1 MRRLFKR
8 RDSDPNPQLESV
20 SSLSENEEIIEY
32 SIKPTYNDEF
42 GSSKITSK
50 STWGSRAWDKLKKQN
65 SSEILP
71 TYKAKKYD
79 ESTMRQKITNE
90 DVKKVYDMYKNVN
103 AALSTEGELR
113 NTLRTKRKMKCMSD
127 NLELNQSQL
136 MEYLKLMDPSS
147 EQLDK
152 IFDDEEDA
160 ALESKK
166 KNRRSRFKSMF
177 TIRSSSKSDDEGEG
191 FRKLDNQRS
200 SSTDSLTSFLNY
212 IMPKKKTAK
221 AKMKSDES
229 GYGSDS
235 AKPVIDSPVGSVKSQ
250 ISQTSHEVDTD
261 GEADRTLVVK
271 NGHAYRE
278 HVGSSDETESAD
290 EDMEMET
297 TYSFSKF
304 YGRSPRKPVTKKRTR
319 SQSKDDELARN
330 VVKRRSIKQKS
341 SPMKMCVD
349 EDMEQCSHGVQNIK
363 ISDSPLKNHCNVTNV
378 VEKEFKCVKLKMRRN
393 EMVGIKI
400 SPSGGDDGTST
411 YTITEIVPNS
421 VASKN
426 GTLKVGDEVVRANG
440 MRIKGLQYQTAKSH
454 FHPKNNELELV
465 ISRASRKAPAKR
477 TNSFK
482 MFLSKPLL
490 SPMKK
495 KPAPYDHLKSG
506 ITKASVCKSA
516 SKSSIASSINTIT
529 PVETSTPKKHYSVTL
544 SKTAVR
550 TPPKKSPKKFV
561 GLSDILDNDSSLE
574 TQVTFSGNPL
584 SKPKDPFICPKE
596 VTKGK
601 SSVFLKPQSIPI
613 AKKANSTKNQ
623 SNETPTS
630 GGSSP
635 SVSPKVSPSL
645 YGMRKFSLSSATRTQ
660 GSKAIPIPSKPS
672 TKISDKTVTFCKGP
686 GKKSLG
692 FSVVGGK
699 DSPKGPIGIYVKTVF
714 KEGQAAESGVL
725 HEGDELLSINGKSFQ
740 DLSHLEAVALFKNI
754 KCGEVLIEVVSRPF
768 RLYSHSM

>member
-32 SIKPTYNDEF
+32 SIKPIYNDEF
-42 GSSKITSK
+42 GSSNTISK
-50 STWGSRAWDKLKKQN
+50 STWRSRAWDKLKKQN

-79 ESTMRQKITNE
+79 ESAARQKITNE

-103 AALSTEGELR
+103 AALSTEGALR
-113 NTLRTKRKMKCMSD
+113 NTLRTRRKMKCMSD

-147 EQLDK
+147 EQLDR
-152 IFDDEEDA
+152 IFDNEEDA
-160 ALESKK
+160 ALGAKK
-166 KNRRSRFKSMF
+166 KSRRSRFKSMF

-212 IMPKKKTAK
+212 IMPKKKIAK
-221 AKMKSDES
+221 AKMNSNES

-235 AKPVIDSPVGSVKSQ
+235 TKPVIDSPVGSVKSQ

-278 HVGSSDETESAD
+278 HIGSSDETESAD
-290 EDMEMET
+290 EDMDMET

-304 YGRSPRKPVTKKRTR
+304 YGRSPRKPATKKRTR
-319 SQSKDDELARN
+319 SQSKDDDLARN
-330 VVKRRSIKQKS
+330 MVKRRSIKQRS

-349 EDMEQCSHGVQNIK
+349 EDMEQCNQGVRNIK

-378 VEKEFKCVKLKMRRN
+378 VEKEFKCVRLKMRRN

-400 SPSGGDDGTST
+400 SPSGGDDGTSS

-426 GTLKVGDEVVRANG
+426 GTLKIGDEVVRANG
-440 MRIKGLQYQTAKSH
+440 MRIKGLQYQAAKSH
-454 FHPKNNELELV
+454 FQPKNNELELV
-465 ISRASRKAPAKR
+465 ISRAPPKLAGKR

-482 MFLSKPLL
+482 VFLSKPLL

-495 KPAPYDHLKSG
+495 KSATSCDHLKPS
-506 ITKASVCKSA
+506 ISKTSVCKSS
-516 SKSSIASSINTIT
+516 SKSSIASSTNTLT
-529 PVETSTPKKHYSVTL
+529 PEETFTPKKHYSVTL
-544 SKTAVR
+544 SKAASR
-550 TPPKKSPKKFV
+550 TPPKRSPKKFV

-574 TQVTFSGNPL
+574 TQVTFSGNPP
-584 SKPKDPFICPKE
+584 SKPKDSSICPKE
-596 VTKGK
+596 ATKEK
-601 SSVFLKPQSIPI
+601 PSVFLKPQSTPI
-613 AKKANSTKNQ
+613 TKSANSAKNQ
-623 SNETPTS
+623 PNEISVS
-630 GGSSP
+630 GGTSP
-635 SVSPKVSPSL
+635 SISPKVSPSL

-660 GSKAIPIPSKPS
+660 GSNTAPSKPS

-740 DLSHLEAVALFKNI
+740 GLSHLEAVALFKSI